1 MNMKSSILV
10 FLTLA
15 VGFTA
20 CIKKEV
26 TPLKDEGSTFVKVLG
41 GSSPAVIKSN
51 PIDFVT
57 TAQTITVCDVRK
69 DAANSGDLNKS
80 TTVTIKDDTAAVRAA
95 NPNYL
100 QLPSNFYTLV
110 GNGVTKSGGMGGNYT
125 VSFSPG
131 DFAKEIRI
139 TIPNAQLLNPSRL
152 YALGFTITGVS
163 ADSKISFEKSIVVE
177 IGAKNPWDGVYLMTG
192 TFSDVVNPTAW
203 SYIGDQQYSLITIS
217 ASKCVVRNDD
227 LNGGIPGYIFSNA
240 GAGTYFGSYGL
251 VIGFDAATNKINE
264 FYNYYGDPT
273 LAATAGGNP
282 ALGTGA
288 PLYAASN
295 GRRAVLD
302 PSGVNAVQSN
312 KDIVVKH
319 WMLQPSAVPSGPRSM
334 FNERWKY
341 LGPR

>member
-15 VGFTA
+15 MGFPP
-20 CIKKEV
+20 CIKEEV
-26 TPLKDEGSTFVKVLG
+26 TPLKDEGSPFVKILG
-41 GSSPAVIKSN
+41 GSSPSSLVSN
-51 PIDFVT
+51 PIDFVST
-57 TAQTITVCDVRK
+57 PQTIVVCDVRK
-69 DAANSGDLNKS
+69 DAANSADLSKS
-80 TTVTIKDDTAAVRAA
+80 TTVTIKDDTAAVRAM

-100 QLPSNFYTLV
+100 QLPSNFYTLT
-110 GNGVTKSGGMGGNYT
+110 GSGVTKTGGMGGNYT
-125 VSFSPG
+125 VSFNSG
-131 DFAKEIRI
+131 DFAKEIKI
-139 TIPNAQLLNPSRL
+139 TIPNAQVLNPSRL

-163 ADSKISFEKSIVVE
+163 AGSKISFEKSLVVE

-192 TFSDVVNPTAW
+192 TFSEVVNPTAW

-264 FYNYYGDPT
+264 FYNYYGDPS
-273 LAATAGGNP
+273 LPATAGGNP
-282 ALGTGA
+282 AAGTGA
-288 PLYAASN
+288 PLYASSN

-312 KDIVVKH
+312 KDILVKH
-319 WMLQPSAVPSGPRSM
+319 WMLQPSVVPNGPRAF

>member
-1 MNMKSSILV
+1 MKSSILV
-10 FLTLA
+10 FLSLA
-15 VGFTA
+15 IGFTA

-26 TPLKDEGSTFVKVLG
+26 TPLKDEGSTFVKILG
-41 GSSPAVIKSN
+41 GSSPSSLVSN
-51 PIDFVT
+51 PIDFVST
-57 TAQTITVCDVRK
+57 PQTIVVCDVRK
-69 DAANSGDLNKS
+69 DAANSAALGKS
-80 TTVTIKDDTAAVRAA
+80 TTVTIKDDTAAVRAM

-100 QLPSNFYTLV
+100 QLPSNFYTLT
-110 GNGVTKSGGMGGNYT
+110 GSGVTKTGGMGGNYT
-125 VSFSPG
+125 VSFNSG
-131 DFAKEIRI
+131 DFAKEIKI
-139 TIPNAQLLNPSRL
+139 TIPNAQVLNPSRL

-163 ADSKISFEKSIVVE
+163 ADSKISFEKSLVVE
-177 IGAKNPWDGVYLMTG
+177 IGAKNPWDGVYLMSG

-240 GAGTYFGSYGL
+240 GAGTYFGAYGL

-264 FYNYYGDPT
+264 FYNYYGDPS
-273 LAATAGGNP
+273 LPATAGGNP
-282 ALGTGA
+282 AAGTGA
-288 PLYAASN
+288 PLYASSN

-312 KDIVVKH
+312 KDILVKH
-319 WMLQPSAVPSGPRSM
+319 WLVQPSVVPNGPRTF
-334 FNERWKY
+334 FNDRWKY

>member
-1 MNMKSSILV
+1 MKSSILV
-10 FLTLA
+10 FLSLA
-15 VGFTA
+15 IGFTA

-26 TPLKDEGSTFVKVLG
+26 TPLKDEGSTFVKILG
-41 GSSPAVIKSN
+41 GSSPSSLVSN
-51 PIDFVT
+51 PIDFVST
-57 TAQTITVCDVRK
+57 PQTIVVCDVRK
-69 DAANSGDLNKS
+69 DAANSADLSKS
-80 TTVTIKDDTAAVRAA
+80 TTVTIKDDTAAVRAM

-100 QLPSNFYTLV
+100 QLPSNFYTLT
-110 GNGVTKSGGMGGNYT
+110 GSGVTKTGGMGGNYT
-125 VSFSPG
+125 VSFNSG
-131 DFAKEIRI
+131 DFAKEIKI
-139 TIPNAQLLNPSRL
+139 TIPNAQVLNPSRL

-163 ADSKISFEKSIVVE
+163 ADSKISFEKSLVVE

-264 FYNYYGDPT
+264 FYNYYGDPS
-273 LAATAGGNP
+273 LPATAGGNP
-282 ALGTGA
+282 AAGTGA
-288 PLYAASN
+288 PLYASSN

-312 KDIVVKH
+312 KDILVKH
-319 WMLQPSAVPSGPRSM
+319 WLVQPQLYQTGHAPSLTTDG
-334 FNERWKY
+334 NI
-341 LGPR
+341 